1 MENKRIDWKLSTHNG
16 VQNNVFFFSYFCLLS
31 KMNISES
38 EVDLSWDV
46 SISYLTIET
55 IHWVAPWN
63 LWWVI
68 SMVHDKLFLDRKYRG
83 IWLFK
88 SLANT
93 IKRVGKASV
102 KKKNDEGCIFWNEKS
117 SRVFE
122 KELRLRRNGS
132 KKGQMTVRSRLPVL
146 NRRFDV

>member
-1 MENKRIDWKLSTHNG
+1 MSHFHGSR
-16 VQNNVFFFSYFCLLS
+16 QQ
-31 KMNISES
+31 
-38 EVDLSWDV
+38 
-46 SISYLTIET
+46 
-55 IHWVAPWN
+55 
-63 LWWVI
+63 
-68 SMVHDKLFLDRKYRG
+68 LFLDRKYRG
-83 IWLFK
+83 IWLCK

-102 KKKNDEGCIFWNEKS
+102 KKKKDEGCIFGNEKS
-117 SRVFE
+117 SFRVFE